1 MILGITGGI
10 GNGKST
16 VLKILQEQYSF
27 TVFEADRI
35 AHELMLPGKKIYD
48 SIVKTFGTEILNTD
62 GTIDRM
68 RFGVMV
74 FNDAEK
80 LERLNQMVHPAV
92 IDEISCQINHI
103 RQEQPD
109 MNFVIEAALLIESGC
124 YKICD
129 RLWYIDASPEIR
141 SERLKKDRG
150 YTEEKIE
157 QVIAN
162 QLKKEEFLKYADD
175 VIDNSFSIEE
185 TAAQIEKKLV
195 LSGNLC

>member
-16 VLKILQEQYSF
+16 VLKILQEQYHF

-35 AHELMLPGKKIYD
+35 AHELMLPGNKIYD
-48 SIVKTFGTEILNTD
+48 SIVEAFGTEILNPD

-68 RFGVMV
+68 RFGAVV
-74 FNDAEK
+74 FSDAEK
-80 LERLNQMVHPAV
+80 LERLNQMVHPSV
-92 IDEISCQINHI
+92 IDEISRRIHQI
-103 RQEQPD
+103 RQKQPD
-109 MNFVIEAALLIESGC
+109 MDFVIEAALMIESGC

-129 RLWYIDASPEIR
+129 RLWYVDARPDIR
-141 SERLKKDRG
+141 WDRLKRFRG
-150 YTEEKIE
+150 YTDEKIR
-157 QVIAN
+157 QIIAN
-162 QLKKEEFLKYADD
+162 QLEKEEFLKYADD
-175 VIDNSFSIEE
+175 VIDNSFSIKE

>member
-16 VLKILQEQYSF
+16 VLRILQEQYHF
-27 TVFEADRI
+27 VVFEADHI
-35 AHELMLPGKKIYD
+35 AHELMLPGEKIYD
-48 SIVKTFGTEILNTD
+48 SIVETFGPDILTGD

-68 RFGVMV
+68 RFGSMV
-74 FNDAEK
+74 FTDEKK
-80 LERLNQMVHPAV
+80 LETLNQIVHSTV
-92 IDEISCQINHI
+92 IEEISRRIEHI

-109 MNFVIEAALLIESGC
+109 TNFVIEAALLIESGC

-129 RLWYIDASPEIR
+129 RLWFIDSDSEIR
-141 SERLKKDRG
+141 RERLKKYRG
-150 YTEEKIE
+150 YTDEKIQ

-185 TAAQIEKKLV
+185 TTAQIEKKLV
-195 LSGNLC
+195 LSGDLC

>member
-16 VLKILQEQYSF
+16 VLKILQEQYHF
-27 TVFEADRI
+27 AVFEADRI
-35 AHELMLPGKKIYD
+35 AHELMMPGNKIFD
-48 SIVKTFGTEILNTD
+48 SIVEAFGTEILNPD
-62 GTIDRM
+62 GVIDRM
-68 RFGVMV
+68 RFGAIV
-74 FNDAEK
+74 FSDASK
-80 LERLNQMVHPAV
+80 LERLNQMVHPSV
-92 IDEISCQINHI
+92 IDEISCRIHQL

-109 MNFVIEAALLIESGC
+109 TNFVIEAALLIESGC

-129 RLWYIDASPEIR
+129 RLWYIDTRPEIR
-141 SERLKKDRG
+141 RERLKRYRG
-150 YTEEKIE
+150 YTDEKIQ